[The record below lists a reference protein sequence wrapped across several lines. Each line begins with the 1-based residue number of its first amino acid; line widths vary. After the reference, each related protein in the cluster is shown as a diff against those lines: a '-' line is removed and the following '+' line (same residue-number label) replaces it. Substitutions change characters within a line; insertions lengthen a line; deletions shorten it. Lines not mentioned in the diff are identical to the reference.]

1 MKKSELR
8 QIIKEEIVKVLS
20 ENKNLITFKQL
31 IDDGKGLIDAGLIH
45 AGLNEIKKAARLYYG
60 TGAITGKDA
69 REALSHVKSKGL
81 EKQFNDLDPDFDPAG
96 GSGPDSNI

>member
-20 ENKNLITFKQL
+20 ENKDLITFKQL
-31 IDDGKGLIDAGLIH
+31 IDNG
-45 AGLNEIKKAARLYYG
+45 EIKKAARLYYG

-69 REALSHVKSKGL
+69 REALSYVKSKGL

-96 GSGPDSNI
+96 GSGLYSHI